1 MLKDLFSKWF
11 SNSSANKPKAPKTFK
26 QKNRSI
32 FINRYAGLV
41 YFLVAWHTFGYFI
54 IKLAKDNANQRGSFY
69 FFLFTLNVKSRLQY
83 RGDSLDGNSNFILYI
98 SFEKKRDS

>member
-54 IKLAKDNANQRGSFY
+54 IKLAKDNANQRG
-69 FFLFTLNVKSRLQY
+69 LELHETLSEGTNLTKIEFNKNFEVKITTQ
-83 RGDSLDGNSNFILYI
+83 
-98 SFEKKRDS
+98 EAKK